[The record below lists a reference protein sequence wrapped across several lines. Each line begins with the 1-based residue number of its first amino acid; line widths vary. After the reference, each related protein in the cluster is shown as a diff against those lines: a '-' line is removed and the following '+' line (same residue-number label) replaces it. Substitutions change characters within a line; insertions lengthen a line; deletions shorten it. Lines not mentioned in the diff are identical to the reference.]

1 MSVTLYHVSYDLSEP
16 LHKEFIPRIPNNTVN
31 EEDESIPR
39 ICFSDSI
46 QGCIRA
52 ISGYPNW
59 KYFILM
65 TL

>member
-31 EEDESIPR
+31 EEDESILR

-52 ISGYPNW
+52 ISGYP
-59 KYFILM
+59 K
-65 TL
+65 TDS